1 MPSLFSWSAAISQPL
16 YPAKALFG
24 AFSVILKIDA
34 ISAAARGDPVNLSP
48 KSLSFS
54 MAQALLVVLPCLV
67 AASPALAQDAIY
79 RCGNEYIN
87 DAALAKQRGCKLMQG
102 GNITI
107 IQGTKPQQIN
117 NPAPK
122 ASSSSSSS
130 SRSSGS
136 RIDTADQRS
145 RDSDARAILEAEL
158 KKAQD
163 RLEQAKKAYANGEP
177 EKEGIEGRNYQRYLD
192 RVAELKAAKER
203 AESDVSSISRE
214 LGRLGPARS
223 ASVEAQ

>member
-1 MPSLFSWSAAISQPL
+1 VQLSQKSFPISMTKVLLAAG
-16 YPAKALFG
+16 LFG
-24 AFSVILKIDA
+24 L
-34 ISAAARGDPVNLSP
+34 
-48 KSLSFS
+48 
-54 MAQALLVVLPCLV
+54 MAQQ
-67 AASPALAQDAIY
+67 ALAQDTIF

-87 DAALAKQRGCKLMQG
+87 DAAVAKQRGCKTMQG

-107 IQGTKPQQIN
+107 IQGTKPQA
-117 NPAPK
+117 PSAPK

-130 SRSSGS
+130 ARSSGS

-192 RVAELKAAKER
+192 RVAGLKAANER

-214 LGRLGPARS
+214 LGRLSPATKARS
-223 ASVEAQ
+223 VDAQ

>member
-1 MPSLFSWSAAISQPL
+1 V
-16 YPAKALFG
+16 Y
-24 AFSVILKIDA
+24 
-34 ISAAARGDPVNLSP
+34 LSP
-48 KSLSFS
+48 KSLSLS
-54 MAQALLVVLPCLV
+54 MTQALLVAVPCLV
-67 AASPALAQDAIY
+67 TAPQALAQDTIF

-87 DAALAKQRGCKLMQG
+87 DAAVAKQRGCKTMQG

-107 IQGTKPQQIN
+107 IQGTKPQA
-117 NPAPK
+117 PSAPK
-122 ASSSSSSS
+122 VGASGSATP
-130 SRSSGS
+130 RSSGS

-145 RDSDARAILEAEL
+145 RDSDARTILEAEL

-163 RLEQAKKAYANGEP
+163 RLAQAQKAYANGEP

-214 LGRLGPARS
+214 LSRLSPVKNGS
-223 ASVEAQ
+223 NEAQ